1 MSYYKR
7 FKTNCRI
14 TTMAN
19 VKSKLLLRTNRSNLN
34 GLDCFG
40 YHVRN
45 DTCTNTYVF
54 RTSNTTPPVNGGRV
68 GGQM

>member
-1 MSYYKR
+1 
-7 FKTNCRI
+7 
-14 TTMAN
+14 MAN